1 MSAALRF
8 LHVLSRIHPKA
19 APNSCSMRE
28 TILNPERRPGDQE
41 PCVFPRSR
49 LTFALKAGS
58 KFRKHLRI
66 SPTEGPT
73 ELKNNTRKVLP
84 KSWAKRLL
92 PFVGGNKNAL
102 RGPEPTRWLPPAI
115 TRPLLHANTNR
126 ESRYG
131 TTRKCVHASKSMP
144 LVPFRHSYQG
154 SPLNIAR
161 EYCGLTRRPST
172 PCVAACAGGLRHGV
186 HERRE
191 GHVHSGGLQV

>member
-73 ELKNNTRKVLP
+73 ELKNNTCKVLP

-126 ESRYG
+126 GIPVRHDPKVCACIEVDATGAVS
-131 TTRKCVHASKSMP
+131 S
-144 LVPFRHSYQG
+144 LVPG
-154 SPLNIAR
+154 LTV
-161 EYCGLTRRPST
+161 EYC
-172 PCVAACAGGLRHGV
+172 A
-186 HERRE
+186 
-191 GHVHSGGLQV
+191 